1 MLDEAVVRSEL
12 FVLFA
17 AFALAQ
23 GAGCSHSDHESGP
36 SSRSAASASSQS
48 AVASP
53 SAAPRSSAASAVA
66 SATPTKAEP
75 SCPEGMAPIPGGE
88 FWVGSE
94 PSEHFSSDE
103 SPRFLT
109 QLAPFCLDLT
119 EVTARDYAQCVERG
133 ACRPAS
139 TRRVLCNAGHADRAD
154 HPINCVTYALAETYC
169 TSRGARL
176 PSEPEWEYAA
186 RGGDRYLLYPWGEGS
201 PDGRACWKHNG
212 TCPVKTFAAG
222 AFGLFD
228 ISGNV
233 WEWTDSWYGA
243 YPWPLERGFAKVY
256 RGGSFS
262 RRFEKWMHTRLRDR
276 ARPEEAGSHLG
287 FRCALTPKG
296 VECPFG
302 GADGGRCLQGV
313 LGRSC
318 DPAESWNG
326 ARCAPPGAP
335 RCRPGRVEKRG
346 FGCVLAQEAA
356 PQTRDLE
363 AEAKS
368 VARTRSAE
376 FDDDCRHNQR
386 DRPRAF
392 RYAGGSHEARN
403 LVSRRDGCKNRDVGV
418 GWNSTCC
425 P

>member
-1 MLDEAVVRSEL
+1 MLDEAVVRSE
-12 FVLFA
+12 FSVLFA
-17 AFALAQ
+17 GFALAL
-23 GAGCSHSDHESGP
+23 GAGCKPSDHESGP
-36 SSRSAASASSQS
+36 GSRAIASASSHAA
-48 AVASP
+48 AVK
-53 SAAPRSSAASAVA
+53 SAAAAPSPANSVSTA
-66 SATPTKAEP
+66 PATPEP
-75 SCPEGMAPIPGGE
+75 SCPEGMALLPGGE

-94 PSEHFSSDE
+94 PSEHFSQDE

-109 QLAPFCLDLT
+109 RLAPFCLDLT
-119 EVTARDYAQCVERG
+119 EVTAGEYDRCVERG
-133 ACRPAS
+133 ACRAAS
-139 TRRVLCNAGHADRAD
+139 KRRVLCNSGRANRAD
-154 HPINCVTYALAETYC
+154 HPINCVTYELAESYC
-169 TSRGARL
+169 GTRGARL

-186 RGGDRYLLYPWGEGS
+186 RGGDRYLQYPWGAGS

-212 TCPVKTFAAG
+212 TCPVKSFAPG

-228 ISGNV
+228 VSGNV
-233 WEWTDSWYGA
+233 WEWTESWYGP
-243 YPWPLERGFAKVY
+243 YPWPLMRGFSKVY

-276 ARPEEAGSHLG
+276 ARPEDSGSHLG
-287 FRCALTPKG
+287 FRCALTPTG

-302 GADGGRCLQGV
+302 SEENGRCRHGV
-313 LGRSC
+313 LGRNC
-318 DPAESWNG
+318 DPGESWNG
-326 ARCAPPGAP
+326 VRCAPPGAP
-335 RCRPGRVEKRG
+335 RCRPGRVETPG
-346 FGCVLAQEAA
+346 FGCVLEREAT
-356 PQTRDLE
+356 PEGRDLE
-363 AEAKS
+363 HEAKAVS
-368 VARTRSAE
+368 RTRSAE